1 MIRVVLPYHL
11 SNLANIQRE
20 VQIQLESAPGS
31 VATLGDVLDTL
42 EQRYPVLRGT
52 IRDQSTKQR
61 RAFIRFFACGQ
72 DWSLEPQDTVLPE
85 RVLSGVEPLRVVG
98 AMAGG

>member
-1 MIRVVLPYHL
+1 MIRVILPYHL
-11 SNLANIQRE
+11 RTLANIQNE
-20 VQIQLESAPGS
+20 VEIQVDGL
-31 VATLGDVLDTL
+31 ATLGDVLDTL
-42 EQRYPVLRGT
+42 ELRYPALRGT

-85 RVLSGVEPLRVVG
+85 RVLNGVEPLRVVG